1 MLLLLPE
8 AGFVPQ
14 QVQEP
19 SGKVRIDKRKGAKPI
34 PYADSAV

>member
-14 QVQEP
+14 QVPES
-19 SGKVRIDKRKGAKPI
+19 SGKVRIVQGKGAKPI
-34 PYADSAV
+34 PYADRAV